1 MLQKSFQG
9 GFFCKPE
16 KAFMKLKIPY
26 PIVESTNWSIFG
38 NGKLSLGYALLRH
51 IKSMH
56 IIHLPFAFFTKTIL
70 EMQFEYFTSL
80 MKPAYISLFTFI
92 LMEYFSLLKHL
103 IFSVTGLE
111 SLLVD
116 NLWKP
121 TSGSIP
127 GMSSYDQENTLEYLC
142 KNSTNLILKS
152 SPNLNPV

>member
-1 MLQKSFQG
+1 
-9 GFFCKPE
+9 
-16 KAFMKLKIPY
+16 MKLKIPY

-38 NGKLSLGYALLRH
+38 NEKLSLGYALLRS

-56 IIHLPFAFFTKTIL
+56 IIHLSFAFFTKTIL

-80 MKPAYISLFTFI
+80 MKPAYRSVFTFI
-92 LMEYFSLLKHL
+92 LMAYFSLLKHL
-103 IFSVTGLE
+103 LFSFTGLE

-121 TSGSIP
+121 TSGSIL
-127 GMSSYDQENTLEYLC
+127 GMSSYDEANTLEYLC
-142 KNSTNLILKS
+142 KNSINLILKS